1 MAFLYASWNLGNQI
15 EHREMMIDTLSFP
28 GVFFCPCGRLEA
40 LFRALMGISLPM
52 LHNAPETPLKRLTRP
67 P

>member
-1 MAFLYASWNLGNQI
+1 MGKC
-15 EHREMMIDTLSFP
+15 RGMMIERLSFP
-28 GVFFCPCGRLEA
+28 GVFFCPCRRLEA